1 MFRLESYLTPWL
13 LGYLDK
19 YVKLKP
25 EDFQLSLWGG
35 DAVFNNGDLI
45 TVFYEK
51 LRKIPLDL
59 RLNVIEN
66 LTKIPIAFKSG
77 VIHELRIHIP
87 WTRIT
92 SEPVVVTINTLEF
105 VAKLK
110 DVESLNHSTSSL
122 NKSAEVP
129 PSEPGSPIPEENAA
143 QPVPTG
149 YIQNIISK
157 ILFNICIIVNNVIV
171 KFVEDDMVLSFN
183 MKSAEFYS
191 VNELWEKT
199 FVDVNTQK
207 IDLKKI
213 LQLNDV
219 TICLDKMDNKKSS
232 KISNYQDPLIYRCS
246 IESRLDFRYSMGAS
260 SNNFDQQLKLIRL
273 NFYCRKFDVSITDQ
287 QLPMVIRFVELIQAI
302 VNGDLNLP
310 KSEQHSELGL
320 QVTENISHGLKI
332 VEQLK
337 KSVEPEDSE
346 TQQGWMSWAWSYVPS
361 VSSLINEPNEQKS
374 STQVDSDDIHIIIG
388 CYFDQFNLS
397 FKLTQHNST
406 NLNKNASNFANF
418 VSCYSKGI
426 AVEVNTKTNFN
437 HVLFGISCICVQSM
451 GECCCKLCPKP
462 AQNELIFLNFF
473 YVVLWSFADLES
485 FDNFESCT
493 ISLGRKPRGL
503 YVLEYLD
510 NEKKFN
516 EAKIQLYSRR
526 QVHVLLKSGSL
537 QNLYEFCKIAPDL
550 KN

>member
-1 MFRLESYLTPWL
+1 MT
-13 LGYLDK
+13 
-19 YVKLKP
+19 
-25 EDFQLSLWGG
+25 
-35 DAVFNNGDLI
+35 N
-45 TVFYEK
+45 
-51 LRKIPLDL
+51 
-59 RLNVIEN
+59 
-66 LTKIPIAFKSG
+66 IPISFKSG

-110 DVESLNHSTSSL
+110 DSESLNQSTSSL
-122 NKSAEVP
+122 NKSAEVS
-129 PSEPGSPIPEENAA
+129 PSEPISPLPEPNST

-183 MKSAEFYS
+183 MKSAEFFS
-191 VNELWEKT
+191 VNDLWEKT
-199 FVDVNTQK
+199 FVDVNTQQ

-219 TICLDKMDNKKSS
+219 TICLDKMDNKKTS

-260 SNNFDQQLKLIRL
+260 LNNFDQQLKLIRL

-287 QLPMVIRFVELIQAI
+287 QLPMVIRFAELILAI
-302 VNGDLNLP
+302 VNGDLDLP
-310 KSEQHSELGL
+310 KSKDSNELGL

-337 KSVEPEDSE
+337 NSIEPEVSE

-361 VSSLINEPNEQKS
+361 VSNLIADSNENNI
-374 STQVDSDDIHIIIG
+374 STQIDSDDIHVIIG
-388 CYFDQFNLS
+388 CYFDQFNLT
-397 FKLTQHNST
+397 FKLTQSNS
-406 NLNKNASNFANF
+406 NKMNSSNFTNF
-418 VSCYSKGI
+418 VNCYLKGI
-426 AVEVNTKTNFN
+426 AVEVNKKNNFN
-437 HVLFGISCICVQSM
+437 HILFGISHISVESM

-462 AQNELIFLNFF
+462 
-473 YVVLWSFADLES
+473 S
-485 FDNFESCT
+485 T
-493 ISLGRKPRGL
+493 
-503 YVLEYLD
+503 
-510 NEKKFN
+510 NEKVK
-516 EAKIQLYSRR
+516 K
-526 QVHVLLKSGSL
+526 
-537 QNLYEFCKIAPDL
+537 
-550 KN
+550 